1 MKWAAEHDV
10 VGIGVF
16 HGQLGESEGVA
27 AGVCPCDHL
36 VALVVVAEDVD
47 PVAQG
52 LPGRPDPG
60 VVGRVIGYEPLR
72 ERCLESQHVE
82 ALEPLCG
89 TPDYRP
95 VGAAWTPHHGVVGLG
110 C

>member
-1 MKWAAEHDV
+1 MLC
-10 VGIGVF
+10 
-16 HGQLGESEGVA
+16 GQSADEVDLGTDSELRAEGVDQGWGEPLVDGA
-27 AGVCPCDHL
+27 VAPPQQERELLHL
-36 VALVVVAEDVD
+36 
-47 PVAQG
+47 G

-72 ERCLESQHVE
+72 DRCLESQHVE

-95 VGAAWTPHHGVVGLG
+95 VGAAWTPHHGVVGPG